1 MIPFIDLKTQY
12 SRLKDDID
20 ARIHAV
26 LDGGQYVMG
35 PAVTAFEEE
44 LCAYTGA
51 RNAISCSSGTD
62 ALFMPL
68 LAMGVGAGDAVFVPS
83 FTYTST
89 AEAILLAG
97 AAPVFVDVDPGTFLI
112 DMDDLRA
119 KIAQTRAAGRLTP
132 RVIMPVDLF
141 GQPADYAALNALA
154 REEDLKIVA
163 DAAQAFGARKGGTM
177 VGAMT
182 DITSTSFYPSK
193 PLGCYGDGGAIF
205 TDDDALADVLRSV
218 RSHGKGA
225 HKYDVVRVGVNGRLD
240 SIQAA
245 VLSSKLSIFEDEL
258 ASRERVARR
267 YDAALAEVVR
277 VPARVSDSRSV
288 WAQYTIRTTERE
300 RLQAGCKERGVPTMV
315 FYPVPMHLQPAYSAY
330 GDGEGSLPAS
340 EQAAREVVSLPM
352 NPYLSETQVDAVC
365 DSIRDALSVAQLAE

>member
-12 SRLKDDID
+12 TRIKDDVD

-26 LDGGQYVMG
+26 LDSGQYVMG

-51 RNAISCSSGTD
+51 RHAISCSSGTD

-97 AAPVFVDVDPGTFLI
+97 ASPVFVDITADTFLI
-112 DMDDLRA
+112 NMDDLRA
-119 KIAQTRAAGRLTP
+119 KIAQTRAAGHLTP
-132 RVIMPVDLF
+132 RAIMPVDLF

-154 REEDLKIVA
+154 REEGLKIVA
-163 DAAQAFGARKGGTM
+163 DAAQAFGARKGETM
-177 VGAMT
+177 AGAMT
-182 DITSTSFYPSK
+182 DITATSFYPSK

-205 TDDDALADVLRSV
+205 TDDDTLADVLRSV
-218 RSHGKGA
+218 RSHGKGS
-225 HKYDVVRVGVNGRLD
+225 HKYDVVRIGVNGRLD

-245 VLSSKLSIFEDEL
+245 ILSSKLSILEDEL
-258 ASRERVARR
+258 AERERVACR
-267 YDAALAEVVR
+267 YDAALAEVLD
-277 VPARVSDSRSV
+277 VPARVPDSRSA
-288 WAQYTIRTTERE
+288 WAQYTIRTSDRE
-300 RLQAGCKERGVPTMV
+300 RLQAGCKAANVPSMV

-330 GDGEGSLPAS
+330 GAGEGSLPVS
-340 EQAAREVVSLPM
+340 EQVAQEVVSLPM
-352 NPYLSETQVDAVC
+352 NPYLSDAQVDTVCTAV
-365 DSIRDALSVAQLAE
+365 RDALSVTPVAK